1 MSINISKVNYNE
13 SKYGISFEKLDTN
26 KDGVITKDDLNK
38 AESSEVKNVINKLL
52 KADKDTESTFISNKA
67 SVANAKGAAKI
78 AADEEEETNETTDTS
93 STNTYDTIV
102 AELKSKYAYTSGGTA
117 YTMDSAVLQALKK
130 AVDDG
135 VITELVA
142 KGFTQTQIVSIISEV
157 FPDAG
162 ISPTSTGGY
171 TCPNGHDAGSR
182 ELFQTI
188 RAQISTAN
196 TPTTLALQEKIA
208 SLNLQI
214 ANNNLRLNELKGAID
229 SLVTEIEQDIEEA
242 IQESEEIAEEQKES
256 ASNIVS
262 SELSKYK
269 AGNMTREEFESS
281 LSGQLNTLESD
292 GESKIS
298 EVVLKLVRAEDKM
311 ATLDQYIAEFGALN
325 EENLN
330 LKDELD
336 ETIEEYEE
344 EKEKA
349 AQESQDSVTET
360 DPIGFEV
367 NNVQYD
373 FFIDDD
379 GDEKLSNETEFLG
392 AKNGW
397 SELTA
402 LDLDNDKKVTGAEMK
417 GLKVVA
423 TSADGTQ
430 TIQDASEV
438 FGEADFIDLS
448 SYNATNELMEN
459 GNTLLGTFNVNIDGQ
474 EVGTGYNT
482 LDKVD
487 WLDANYDFSDADNGF
502 NRFSYGNTEA
512 YTMPIDYTSQY
523 KEYLQ
528 TYSDL
533 EEKLEEA
540 WNSVRLNRE
549 DMVVTNTT
557 ATDEASSASQTAST
571 ANAKARKAKTATA
584 SSARAKAETE
594 AKAKADTV
602 KAEKKADSKQQAKT
616 ESKKADAAK
625 KEDKADNKQQKV
637 KAAEAAAAK
646 KANVK
651 ATDITTAMSDYT
663 DEEIEAKISQLESK
677 IEELEQQ
684 RSDVES
690 KAQALEKEED
700 KTPAIQARLMQYS
713 ALKSEYNEKIKELQ
727 KEILALEAQSTQN

>member
-1 MSINISKVNYNE
+1 
-13 SKYGISFEKLDTN
+13 
-26 KDGVITKDDLNK
+26 
-38 AESSEVKNVINKLL
+38 
-52 KADKDTESTFISNKA
+52 
-67 SVANAKGAAKI
+67 
-78 AADEEEETNETTDTS
+78 
-93 STNTYDTIV
+93 
-102 AELKSKYAYTSGGTA
+102 
-117 YTMDSAVLQALKK
+117 
-130 AVDDG
+130 
-135 VITELVA
+135 
-142 KGFTQTQIVSIISEV
+142 
-157 FPDAG
+157 
-162 ISPTSTGGY
+162 
-171 TCPNGHDAGSR
+171 
-182 ELFQTI
+182 
-188 RAQISTAN
+188 
-196 TPTTLALQEKIA
+196 
-208 SLNLQI
+208 
-214 ANNNLRLNELKGAID
+214 
-229 SLVTEIEQDIEEA
+229 
-242 IQESEEIAEEQKES
+242 
-256 ASNIVS
+256 
-262 SELSKYK
+262 
-269 AGNMTREEFESS
+269 
-281 LSGQLNTLESD
+281 
-292 GESKIS
+292 
-298 EVVLKLVRAEDKM
+298 
-311 ATLDQYIAEFGALN
+311 
-325 EENLN
+325 
-330 LKDELD
+330 
-336 ETIEEYEE
+336 
-344 EKEKA
+344 
-349 AQESQDSVTET
+349 
-360 DPIGFEV
+360 
-367 NNVQYD
+367 
-373 FFIDDD
+373 
-379 GDEKLSNETEFLG
+379 LSNETEFLG